1 MGLEYYKKEVEAAFA
16 KAALA
21 LSSEEYA
28 ELCEYLKGN
37 GVI

>member
-16 KAALA
+16 EATLA
-21 LSSEEYA
+21 LSCKEYA
-28 ELCEYLKGN
+28 ELCEYLKEY